1 MGMKKSS
8 ALGVLAFAMAM
19 SATTD
24 DSFSITERGNTGNGK
39 QPKLPEQRKHIP
51 FNKEEGVLK
60 MIEDYNLVKQGKSKK
75 GIGKQSR
82 IKKRVDEWLKSGML
96 DETDLN

>member
-8 ALGVLAFAMAM
+8 ALGLMAFAMAM

-24 DSFSITERGNTGNGK
+24 DSFAITERGNVGNGK
-39 QPKLPEQRKHIP
+39 QPKLPEPRKHTP

-60 MIEDYNLVKQGKSKK
+60 MIEDYNLIKQGKSKK
-75 GIGKQSR
+75 GIIKQSR
-82 IKKRVDEWLKSGML
+82 IKNKVDEWLKSGML
-96 DETDLN
+96 DESDL